1 MVFQYNQID
10 DELNFHILSLQ
21 APPLHYHQRH
31 LIILNW
37 SSCQNLNQYNLRNCI
52 DKIIF
57 QDKENLF
64 HSKPFI
70 KMIDILML
78 IVSLVE
84 STDQTIIQ
92 IIRENKSVLMLL
104 INPSNCFT
112 VTYVSK
118 TIATTKMKVSVV

>member
-1 MVFQYNQID
+1 
-10 DELNFHILSLQ
+10 
-21 APPLHYHQRH
+21 
-31 LIILNW
+31 
-37 SSCQNLNQYNLRNCI
+37 
-52 DKIIF
+52 
-57 QDKENLF
+57 
-64 HSKPFI
+64 
-70 KMIDILML
+70 MIDILML

>member
-1 MVFQYNQID
+1 
-10 DELNFHILSLQ
+10 
-21 APPLHYHQRH
+21 
-31 LIILNW
+31 
-37 SSCQNLNQYNLRNCI
+37 
-52 DKIIF
+52 
-57 QDKENLF
+57 
-64 HSKPFI
+64 
-70 KMIDILML
+70 ML

-118 TIATTKMKVSVV
+118 TIATTMMKVSVV